1 MSSMRRD
8 MPAVETAARSHSCAA
23 IGLRDSHLG
32 EILQVK
38 SGLDWLEIHSENYL
52 LPRQAPRSI
61 ALEQIRRDFSLSCH
75 GVGLSICSAAG
86 LDRDHLRDLRVFYD
100 RIEPFMVSEH
110 LAWSVVDGHY
120 YNDLL
125 PIPYTDE
132 ALALTCRNI
141 DQAQE
146 ALGRRLLI
154 ENPSRYMEL
163 PESTWSEAA
172 FLKELVRR
180 TGCGL
185 LFDVNNLYIS
195 AHNLHVDIASY
206 LWDVPLDAIGQFHVA
221 GHSRRELRTADGDT
235 DILLID
241 DHGSAVPATV
251 WHLLETMLALTGA
264 RPVLVE
270 WDNQVPPL
278 TDLLAE
284 AAKAQAMLDAFVAQT
299 GRQPDHAA

>member
-1 MSSMRRD
+1 MSSLECG
-8 MPAVETAARSHSCAA
+8 MPAVESAARSYSRAA
-23 IGLRDSHLG
+23 IGLRNPHLG
-32 EILQVK
+32 EILQVE

-52 LPRQAPRSI
+52 LPPRAPRSI
-61 ALEQIRRDFSLSCH
+61 ALEQVRRDFDLSCH
-75 GVGLSICSAAG
+75 GVGLSICSATG

-110 LAWSVVDGHY
+110 LAWSVVDGYY

-132 ALALTCRNI
+132 ALAITCRNI

-146 ALGRRLLI
+146 ALGRKLLI
-154 ENPSRYMEL
+154 ENPSRYMDL
-163 PESTWSEAA
+163 PGGIWPEAA
-172 FLKELVRR
+172 FLTELTRR

-195 AHNLHVDIASY
+195 AHNLRLDIASY
-206 LWDVPLDAIGQFHVA
+206 LWDVPTDAIGQFHVA
-221 GHSRRELRTADGDT
+221 GHSRRELPTDGGEADV
-235 DILLID
+235 LLID
-241 DHGSAVPATV
+241 DHGSAVPIEV
-251 WHLLETMLALTGA
+251 WHLLETMLELTGA

-278 TDLLAE
+278 AALLSE
-284 AAKAQAMLDAFVAQT
+284 AAKAQAALDAVTAQPERRSDHVA
-299 GRQPDHAA
+299 